1 MAVSS
6 REQLK
11 QYALRSLGAPVVEI
25 NVDDDQLEDRIE
37 EALSYWHLYHYDGIE
52 KVYLKCLIKPSKITI
67 NEANA
72 ASYSY
77 NTTLTCKNASN
88 VTVCQVT
95 ISSDPQTAGTNNE
108 LLVTFNNKDQVDLV
122 NTITSITDGT
132 TTSTVDTFEV
142 GEMDKRYIEIPDYV
156 YGVVRVLPFAGTNT
170 SRSLFDI
177 QYQLRLHDL
186 YDLTS
191 TSIIYYKVVMGH
203 LAMLD
208 MQLNG
213 KPMFRFNR
221 MNGRLYV
228 DTNWEANIR
237 VGDFLVVECYRALDP
252 TVFTKVWNE
261 PWLKHYVTAL
271 FKRQWATN
279 MKKFSNILLPGGVRL
294 NGAEL
299 YLEAMN
305 EIVALENDLM
315 NKASPLEFFMG

>member
-1 MAVSS
+1 MSVTT

-11 QYALRSLGAPVVEI
+11 QYALRALGAPVIEI

-37 EALSYWHLYHYDGIE
+37 EALLHWHLYHYDGIE
-52 KVYLKCLIKPSKITI
+52 KVYLKCLIKASKIII
-67 NEANA
+67 NETNA

-77 NTTLTCKNASN
+77 GSTLTCKNASN
-88 VTVCQVT
+88 ATVCQVR
-95 ISSDPQTAGTNNE
+95 IAADPHTAETNNE
-108 LLVTFNNKDQVDLV
+108 LSVTFNNRDDVDLV
-122 NTITSITDGT
+122 STITSITDGT
-132 TTSTVDTFEV
+132 TTSTVDVFEV
-142 GEMDKRYIEIPDYV
+142 GEMDKRYIDIPDYV
-156 YGVVRVLPFAGTNT
+156 YGVVRVLPFAGTNV

-191 TSIIYYKVVMGH
+191 TSIIYYRTVMSH
-203 LAMLD
+203 LSMLD
-208 MQLNG
+208 MQLNH

-228 DTNWEANIR
+228 DTNWEANINI
-237 VGDFLVVECYRALDP
+237 GDYLVVECYRALDP
-252 TVFTKVWNE
+252 NEFSRVWNE

-279 MKKFSNILLPGGVRL
+279 MKKFSNVLLPGGVRL
-294 NGAEL
+294 NGTEL
-299 YLEAMN
+299 YTEAIQ
-305 EIVALENDLM
+305 EIAALENDLM